1 MNVFSALDLSPR
13 KSFLLL
19 AEVGRQPSCFRLAD
33 EIPRHYNVVI
43 TTTTKILVPPT
54 DKYPVLLT
62 EDHRFEPDQVK
73 RFLDI
78 GRTPTLASRL
88 LPGNK
93 LQGISLEQFADI
105 AGWQHIDFI
114 LAEAD
119 GAKNRP
125 LKGHLEYEPVIP
137 PSTTVLVIVVG
148 ADVIG
153 QRLDSEYVHRSEVV
167 AALTGST
174 PGAVIHPE
182 TIARLILHP
191 RGIMRLLPSQTKT
204 VVILNKVDCLPST
217 DQAYQTAHLLLGN
230 KINKVILCSAI
241 SESPIIDIITRK

>member
-1 MNVFSALDLSPR
+1 MDIFSALDLSPR
-13 KSFLLL
+13 EIISF
-19 AEVGRQPSCFRLAD
+19 VGGGGKTTLMFRLAD
-33 EIPRHYNVVI
+33 EIPRHYKALI
-43 TTTTKILVPPT
+43 TTTTKILVPPAN
-54 DKYPVLLT
+54 KYPVLLLG
-62 EDHRFEPDQVK
+62 DQDIKLEQVQ
-73 RFLDI
+73 RFLD
-78 GRTPTLASRL
+78 GGKRPTLASKL
-88 LPGNK
+88 LPENK

-119 GAKNRP
+119 GSKNRP
-125 LKGHLEYEPVIP
+125 LKGHLEHEPVIP
-137 PSTTVLVIVVG
+137 QSTTVLVVVVG

-153 QRLDSEYVHRSEVV
+153 KRLDSEYVHRPELV

-174 PGAVIHPE
+174 LGAVIQPE

-204 VVILNKVDCLPST
+204 VVIINKVDCLPSI
-217 DQAYQTAHLLLGN
+217 DQAYQTVHLLLGD

-241 SESPIIDIITRK
+241 SESPIIDVISRK